1 MSNQILI
8 RAQNLCLGY
17 DELVINKA
25 NFAFESNDFIFITGK
40 SGSGK
45 STLLKSLYGALEP
58 LSGQLEVCGSLL
70 SDISNLELLS
80 LRQQIGI
87 IFQDY
92 KLIKEYSIKKNI
104 MLPLVIKGYSK
115 KVCESQ
121 ANKLLKHVELTFKAD
136 KKPDQLSGGEQ
147 QRAAMARA
155 LAHNPKLLL
164 CDEPTGNLDEYSSD
178 IIWTLLKSAR
188 ELLKTCVVVVTHRIP
203 TNLKLDYRIFN
214 IDNKQMSEIAP
225 KNEWS
230 R

>member
-1 MSNQILI
+1 
-8 RAQNLCLGY
+8 
-17 DELVINKA
+17 
-25 NFAFESNDFIFITGK
+25 
-40 SGSGK
+40 
-45 STLLKSLYGALEP
+45 
-58 LSGQLEVCGSLL
+58 
-70 SDISNLELLS
+70 
-80 LRQQIGI
+80 
-87 IFQDY
+87 
-92 KLIKEYSIKKNI
+92 
-104 MLPLVIKGYSK
+104 
-115 KVCESQ
+115 
-121 ANKLLKHVELTFKAD
+121 
-136 KKPDQLSGGEQ
+136 
-147 QRAAMARA
+147 MARA